1 MELVPLF
8 PLPLVFFPGGRLPLQ
23 IFETRYLDMV
33 RDCMRQD
40 RGFGVI
46 SIHEGE
52 QVLTGRSF
60 ADQLAQPG
68 IAGCGTE
75 GQIVDFDQNPNGTL
89 AVTVLGQR
97 KFSVLNVEERADRLM
112 VAEVEWLPDE
122 PEQSLPQHF
131 EHLAELLESIS
142 QHEAV
147 FRLGL
152 SVDYDDARDVSWRLA
167 ELLPCDL
174 DTRQRLLELQSPL
187 KRLTEI
193 ERVIE
198 TLQASQL

>member
-33 RDCMRQD
+33 RECMRQGQ
-40 RGFGVI
+40 GFGIVRI
-46 SIHEGE
+46 QEGE
-52 QVLTGRSF
+52 QVLTGRSL
-60 ADQLAQPG
+60 ADQLTQPSV
-68 IAGCGTE
+68 AACGTE

-89 AVTVLGQR
+89 AVTVQGQR
-97 KFSVLNVEERADRLM
+97 KFAVLGVEERADRLM
-112 VAEVEWLPDE
+112 MAEVEWLPEE
-122 PEQSLPQHF
+122 PEQSLPHHF

-152 SVDYDDARDVSWRLA
+152 SVDYGDARDVSWRLA

-174 DTRQRLLELQSPL
+174 DTKQRLLELQSPL

-193 ERVIE
+193 ERAIE
-198 TLQASQL
+198 MLQASQL